1 MIDPSRVPSV
11 DVMEADAL
19 LRGAPDVS
27 AGPAAILV
35 DVREPGEF
43 FMLRAPGAALLPIS
57 QFIARHG
64 ELPKDR
70 TLLMICATG
79 NRSTQATAYLL
90 ANGWSDVRNVAG
102 GMRAWQM
109 AGLDVRRGPVGPHE
123 GELPGAQTTPDR

>member
-1 MIDPSRVPSV
+1 VIDPSRIPSV

-19 LRGAPDVS
+19 LRDAPDGQRS
-27 AGPAAILV
+27 AAVLL

-70 TLLMICATG
+70 TLLVICATG

-90 ANGWSDVRNVAG
+90 ANGWPDVRNVTG

-109 AGLDVRRGPVGPHE
+109 AGLDVKRGPVGPHE
-123 GELPGAQTTPDR
+123 GELPGRPAGAER